1 MTPQSRVAILTVSD
15 SVARGE
21 REDASGVAVEKRCL
35 ELGWSLAAK
44 ETLPDEHDQI
54 LDSLTRFADGR
65 TVDLILTVGGTG
77 LGPRDVTPEATAG
90 ALEKVIPA
98 FGERMRAVTG
108 RNFPRA
114 YLSRAIAGVR
124 GKTLIV
130 NLPGNPKGAVECLD
144 AIAELLPHAV
154 AMINGGGHD

>member
-1 MTPQSRVAILTVSD
+1 MTAQSRVAILTVSD
-15 SVARGE
+15 GVARGE
-21 REDASGVAVEKRCL
+21 RDDVSGVAVEKRCL

-44 ETLPDEHDQI
+44 ETLADDHDEI
-54 LDSLTRFADGR
+54 LDSLTRLADGR
-65 TVDLILTVGGTG
+65 TADLILTVGGTG

-90 ALEKVIPA
+90 TLEKVIPA
-98 FGERMRAVTG
+98 IGERMRAVTG
-108 RNFPRA
+108 QNFPRA

-130 NLPGNPKGAVECLD
+130 NLPGNPKGAVDCLD
-144 AIAELLPHAV
+144 AIADLLPHAV